1 MKQIYLATDH
11 AGYKLKEAL
20 FAYLK
25 NNGHDVIDCGATI
38 FNEYDDYPDFIKLA
52 AKAVSEQPE
61 LRCAIVLG
69 GSGTGEAIVANRFP
83 HVRCVVYNGGPREII
98 TLSREHN
105 DANVLSFG
113 ARFVDEH
120 TATAVVEQWLATGFT
135 NDERHVRRIAKIEE
149 LH

>member
-11 AGYKLKEAL
+11 AGFALKEEL

-25 NNGHDVIDCGATI
+25 NKGHDVIDCGATAL
-38 FNEYDDYPDFIKLA
+38 NQNDDYPDFIKLA
-52 AKAVSEQPE
+52 AKAVSEQPDT
-61 LRCAIVLG
+61 RCAIVLG

-113 ARFVDEH
+113 ARFVNTD
-120 TATAVVEQWLATGFT
+120 TAIAVVEQWLSTAFSH
-135 NDERHVRRIAKIEE
+135 DQRHKRRIAKIEE